1 MDDDEYSIIIIT
13 DFFSKVSF
21 VRKIPRH
28 QNTSKVV
35 IDLTK
40 QIFSE

>member
-1 MDDDEYSIIIIT
+1 MDDDEYPIIIT

-28 QNTSKVV
+28 QNISKVV

>member
-1 MDDDEYSIIIIT
+1 MDDDEYPIIT

-28 QNTSKVV
+28 QNTSKVA